1 MYRIAFEETEGVVN
15 QLHVNNIDQFHQ
27 NSKNKNVKEV
37 DCPFPSPGITGRAV
51 T

>member
-1 MYRIAFEETEGVVN
+1 MYRIAFEEPEGVVN
-15 QLHVNNIDQFHQ
+15 QLYVNNIDQFHQ

-37 DCPFPSPGITGRAV
+37 DYPFPSPGIKGRAV